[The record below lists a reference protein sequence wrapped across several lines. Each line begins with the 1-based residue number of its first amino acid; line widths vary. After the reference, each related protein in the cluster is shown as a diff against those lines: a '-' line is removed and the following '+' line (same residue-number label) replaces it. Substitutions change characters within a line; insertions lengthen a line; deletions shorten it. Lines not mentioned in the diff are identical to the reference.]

1 MYTREGWKR
10 ELEWK
15 PKLQLSVIKEIYESA
30 YRTITALTARTMH
43 ACMQLYRKI
52 TILAKLRRGIQHRA
66 TSDRA
71 RKIERGC

>member
-30 YRTITALTARTMH
+30 YRAITALTARTMH

-52 TILAKLRRGIQHRA
+52 NPCQVE
-66 TSDRA
+66 
-71 RKIERGC
+71 ERYTAPGHFR